1 MTRKTAIEIPSV
13 EFEPDLLA
21 VLAHMFDER
30 IAFNKLIG
38 IKLESFRSEGVKASI
53 RMKPELVGNF
63 THHRMHGGV
72 TSACLDAAGGF
83 AVMAAVMARHM
94 DEPMGKR
101 LERFGKLGTIDLRID
116 YLRPVQGDSFL
127 ITGEVLRLGS
137 RVANTRME
145 FLSADGKLLSTGAA
159 AYIVS

>member
-1 MTRKTAIEIPSV
+1 MTRKTELEIPSV
-13 EFEPDLLA
+13 QFEPDLLA
-21 VLAHMFDER
+21 ILAHMFDER

-63 THHRMHGGV
+63 THNRMHGGV

-94 DEPMGKR
+94 DEPMSKR

-116 YLRPVQGDSFL
+116 YLRPVQGDSFV

>member
-1 MTRKTAIEIPSV
+1 MSKKTDIATNAV
-13 EFEPDLLA
+13 QFEPELLA
-21 VLAHMFDER
+21 ILTHMFDER

-38 IKLESFRSEGVKASI
+38 LKLGSFRPERVTAI
-53 RMKPELVGNF
+53 IQMKPDLVGNF

-72 TSACLDAAGGF
+72 TSACLDAVGGF
-83 AVMAAVMARHM
+83 AVMAAVFARHM
-94 DEPMGKR
+94 DEPIGKR

-116 YLRPVQGDSFL
+116 YLRPVQGEHFEVSA
-127 ITGEVLRLGS
+127 EVLRLGS

-145 FLSADGKLLSTGAA
+145 FRSADGKLLSTGAA